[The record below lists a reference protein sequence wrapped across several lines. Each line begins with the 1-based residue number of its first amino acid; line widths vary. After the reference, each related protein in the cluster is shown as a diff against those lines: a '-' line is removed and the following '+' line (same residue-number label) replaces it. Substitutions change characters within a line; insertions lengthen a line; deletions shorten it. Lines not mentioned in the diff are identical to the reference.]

1 MPLPPTTTAAALDAD
16 ALARLRE
23 LDPEAKSG
31 LLARVVKAYL
41 GSLDRLVP
49 ELDRARGATPDSE
62 VIRHVAHTLK
72 SSSASVGALQV
83 SQRCAEIEVL
93 ARERQLERIEPLLDQ
108 LLDELAQARL
118 ALTNLLGA

>member
-1 MPLPPTTTAAALDAD
+1 MPLPPTTIAAALDAD

-23 LDPEAKSG
+23 LDPESRSG
-31 LLARVVKAYL
+31 LLVRVVNAYL
-41 GSLDRLVP
+41 ASLDRLVP
-49 ELDRARGATPDSE
+49 ELDQARGANADAE

-83 SQRCAEIEVL
+83 SRRCAEIETL
-93 ARERQLERIEPLLDQ
+93 ARERQLERIEPLIDQ